1 MITKIETYRGY
12 EISFDT
18 DNETFLSD
26 IGNDGTEK
34 KSYAATK
41 KAIDDYIKENATFVP
56 FDVVCNYWTNPRH
69 CRITGIR
76 KDGRFNHES
85 NGKKEQFSEYEEKV
99 TYLLEDWNEFD
110 RTELNDLLEK
120 ARLIDEQISE
130 IKEKEAAF
138 ISTKPTLKDIKSK
151 YLPQ

>member
-41 KAIDDYIKENATFVP
+41 KAIDEYIKENSTFAP
-56 FDVVCNYWTNPRH
+56 FDVVRSYFGSVNHY
-69 CRITGIR
+69 RITGIR
-76 KDGRFNHES
+76 KDGRFNCEKD
-85 NGKKEQFSEYEEKV
+85 GRKEQFSEYEENN
-99 TYLLEDWNEFD
+99 TYLFDDWNEFD
-110 RTELNDLLEK
+110 RTELNALLEK
-120 ARLIDEQISE
+120 AFLINEQISE
-130 IKEKEAAF
+130 IRKKEAVF
-138 ISTKPTLKDIKSK
+138 LSTKPTLKDIKSK